1 MLAVKEKTSQ
11 GGNKLSRLSPQNF
24 MERLPSEILN
34 KILSYLDAGT
44 LVCIG
49 HVSKT
54 FYQLAS
60 DEALWRNIYKRLL
73 NKKSISMVGKM
84 LETTTLEAQ
93 ARSEGY
99 WKLHYFKTRDAWA
112 RRKWKTHLGVISRHT
127 GLPSRTVQMLR
138 GITWELTVTDKS
150 RNEAA
155 YDLSW
160 FQFFETSVVLC
171 WNGNLWQDYHH
182 ISTLQLH
189 GVRRVALDCPGLKAP
204 GWRSL
209 MEVIDM
215 ESATKSM
222 QDYGQD
228 HVIELKLLK
237 PHIVMGLWKGRCF
250 MTLTLLDEFNKPFW
264 CISSPVSMKYQ
275 ERPCSLFYAAEQFVI
290 HYQDL
295 DGQVM
300 MNIVQPQQC
309 HQGQA
314 TEDVCNTP
322 QENGLKGALLF
333 SENSAQANGGDHS
346 HPKAVG
352 DAPTRESIR
361 EMEKKLKEKEE
372 EVTFL
377 VNAVA
382 DAEMVTVFV
391 NKSWMEAY
399 DQLKKA
405 WEDDSNNLVTAINA
419 EWQQWWAFREQE
431 TADQFQTQWESMQW
445 HMNDMATQFQMEL
458 EGMQRHNFEIIAYF
472 KIEMERLH
480 QHMRR
485 VVQEKNCLIAKL
497 QNEVSCLVTKNGE
510 TSQRHN
516 LTHEACKDQ
525 NSLKALED
533 QLNAEQDAIMAFVE
547 VVQGVGNDLNRHA
560 AS

>member
-237 PHIVMGLWKGRCF
+237 PHIVMGLWKDQRSIAFVIFTLHFHCLLERSTQGSSVCPYMEPVAKAPFDDIDPDYGLHGYQLHIVLHSSQCELMSGSFLQLFCRRDQIRDGLVKLTAIDETSFSQHTSLSGDVALPWRCEALQGEVKGRCF

-300 MNIVQPQQC
+300 MNIVQEGEERPR
-309 HQGQA
+309 G
-314 TEDVCNTP
+314 ERV
-322 QENGLKGALLF
+322 
-333 SENSAQANGGDHS
+333 NSGSGVQH
-346 HPKAVG
+346 
-352 DAPTRESIR
+352 
-361 EMEKKLKEKEE
+361 
-372 EVTFL
+372 
-377 VNAVA
+377 
-382 DAEMVTVFV
+382 
-391 NKSWMEAY
+391 
-399 DQLKKA
+399 
-405 WEDDSNNLVTAINA
+405 DSASAMSSGTGH
-419 EWQQWWAFREQE
+419 R
-431 TADQFQTQWESMQW
+431 
-445 HMNDMATQFQMEL
+445 
-458 EGMQRHNFEIIAYF
+458 G
-472 KIEMERLH
+472 RL
-480 QHMRR
+480 QH
-485 VVQEKNCLIAKL
+485 
-497 QNEVSCLVTKNGE
+497 
-510 TSQRHN
+510 TSR
-516 LTHEACKDQ
+516 KWP
-525 NSLKALED
+525 
-533 QLNAEQDAIMAFVE
+533 
-547 VVQGVGNDLNRHA
+547 
-560 AS
+560 